1 MRKTIN
7 TTHLEG
13 VLYQHSLSLKVSGEK
28 SKNPG
33 T

>member
-1 MRKTIN
+1 MLKVKN

-13 VLYQHSLSLKVSGEK
+13 VLYQHNLSLKVSGEK